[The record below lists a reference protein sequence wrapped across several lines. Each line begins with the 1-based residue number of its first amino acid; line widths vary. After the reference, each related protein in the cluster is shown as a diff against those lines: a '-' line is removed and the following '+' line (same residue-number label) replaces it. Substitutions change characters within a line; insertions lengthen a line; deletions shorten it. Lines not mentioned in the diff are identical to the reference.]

1 MKTTSILAAI
11 ASMLSFGT
19 QSVQAKCFKDGATWP
34 NREVRRP
41 SGAPGTVP
49 GIIC

>member
-19 QSVQAKCFKDGATWP
+19 QSVQAKCFEGGATWP
-34 NREVRRP
+34 NREVRKASVKLGTA
-41 SGAPGTVP
+41 SGTLR
-49 GIIC
+49 